1 MVQYFQINQH
11 DIHFFKFYFIFKL
24 YIIVLVLPNI
34 KMNPPWYT
42 LIAWR
47 IRTYVIISTDKEKV
61 FDKIQH
67 PFMFKTLNKLGIMG
81 THLKIIQA
89 IYNKHAI
96 NIMLCYAKSLQSCL
110 TLCDPMDCSLPG
122 FSRQEHWSGLP
133 FPSPMHESEKWKW
146 SRSVVSDS

>member
-1 MVQYFQINQH
+1 MGYSLGVQEWFNICKPINMIYINSMK
-11 DIHFFKFYFIFKL
+11 DKIL
-24 YIIVLVLPNI
+24 YNYLN
-34 KMNPPWYT
+34 
-42 LIAWR
+42 R
-47 IRTYVIISTDKEKV
+47 QS
-61 FDKIQH
+61 DKIQH

-122 FSRQEHWSGLP
+122 FSVHGILQARTLEWVAIS
-133 FPSPMHESEKWKW
+133 FSNA
-146 SRSVVSDS
+146 